1 MDFSKKF
8 NYYLCSIY
16 YNLLAKLKKSKPLL
30 TNQSKTPKSSSKS
43 DQATRLTKSKLQGS
57 NNNSLEE
64 IGVNEINKIGETD
77 KVEETDEIEQI
88 DNMKETDE
96 IEETD
101 EVEKIDEIEETDKV
115 EEIDEIEFERDLTTN
130 KDKVQILEYK
140 NLEIVDVDVI
150 YDLDNLEIEE
160 LDEDDMLNKISF
172 KLVIKREENQI
183 DELVLHN
190 NYVIIYKHVQDSGI
204 GTHLSDE
211 KDWKMFLKEYQKLS
225 SNEKEIMIIASQKL
239 KKKLN

>member
-30 TNQSKTPKSSSKS
+30 TNQSKTPKSNQALSSNKS
-43 DQATRLTKSKLQGS
+43 SDHGDGYKV
-57 NNNSLEE
+57 EE